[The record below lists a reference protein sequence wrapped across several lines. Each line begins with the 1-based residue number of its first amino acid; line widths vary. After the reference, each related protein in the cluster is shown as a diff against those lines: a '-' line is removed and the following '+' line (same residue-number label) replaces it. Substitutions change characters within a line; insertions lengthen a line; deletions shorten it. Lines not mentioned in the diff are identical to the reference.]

1 MIQTAIRGQMQAP
14 AHRATT
20 SEVASAQLVRE
31 AFRDLHGTRLHGFA
45 LLLMLGDRRL
55 AARLASE
62 ALAAGGAR
70 TGELRHP
77 ERAAAWLR
85 HRVTRGARRAGRS
98 PRDPDPACRRALE
111 SLGVDAAAFAGLAA
125 LTPRERAALI
135 ADSIERLDRRDT
147 AKVVDLDG
155 PRLDRLIQRARGRY
169 VTTVADALDDGSF
182 TDGPTPGRVR
192 AVAARALS

>member
-1 MIQTAIRGQMQAP
+1 MQAT
-14 AHRATT
+14 ANRATT
-20 SEVASAQLVRE
+20 SKVASPQLVRD

-45 LLLMLGDRRL
+45 LLLTLGDRRQ

-62 ALAAGGAR
+62 ALAAGGAQA
-70 TGELRHP
+70 GELRHP

-85 HRVTRGARRAGRS
+85 RRVTRDARRAGRS
-98 PRDPDPACRRALE
+98 LRDAGPGGQRTLE
-111 SLGVDAAAFAGLAA
+111 PLGVDPAAFAGLAA
-125 LTPRERAALI
+125 LTLRERAALI

-147 AKVVDLDG
+147 ATVVDLG
-155 PRLDRLIQRARGRY
+155 GQRLDRLMQRARGRY

-182 TDGPTPGRVR
+182 TDGPTAGRIR